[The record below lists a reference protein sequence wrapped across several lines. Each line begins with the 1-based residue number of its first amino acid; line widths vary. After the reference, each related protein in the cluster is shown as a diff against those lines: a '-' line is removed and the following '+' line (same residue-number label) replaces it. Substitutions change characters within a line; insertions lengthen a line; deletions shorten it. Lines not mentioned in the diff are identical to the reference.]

1 MWKGSWALHKKFE
14 ACALFLPFASYAK
27 QIDEMM
33 KKVLTL
39 AVVLAA
45 TLALSSCGTTE
56 KCPTYSHVEL
66 PTQHG

>member
-1 MWKGSWALHKKFE
+1 MKQKSNKINGAGLV
-14 ACALFLPFASYAK
+14 AMSY
-27 QIDEMM
+27 DM

-66 PTQHG
+66 PSQHG